1 MDRPK
6 QTTWAIGWIEY
17 ADWLEAEL
25 ETVNQEYQNMDAD
38 YEKQVLKLEAE
49 RDNLLEG
56 IATVTPYLR
65 NKDENGYTVV
75 NTFKLEALAAL
86 ESGDD

>member
-1 MDRPK
+1 MSDTEDQFQQGLRDVERCRI
-6 QTTWAIGWIEY
+6 TE
-17 ADWLEAEL
+17 
-25 ETVNQEYQNMDAD
+25 
-38 YEKQVLKLEAE
+38 LEAE

-86 ESGDD
+86 ENADE